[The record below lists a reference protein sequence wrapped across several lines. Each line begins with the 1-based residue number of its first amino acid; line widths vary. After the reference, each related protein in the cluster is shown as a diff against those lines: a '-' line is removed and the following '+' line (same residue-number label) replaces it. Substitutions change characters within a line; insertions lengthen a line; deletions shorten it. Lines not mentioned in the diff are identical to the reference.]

1 MDTSK
6 VYTTIDDPEKTI
18 MRKNSLIMIVLGAV
32 TTILSLLPLITA
44 GEVTLVIIS
53 LINIFIGIAGMLVK
67 NRRSC
72 LIFIAWQ

>member
-67 NRRSC
+67 NRRNC